1 VSIVGERQ
9 GITTGIGKR
18 KGALRA
24 LALFVAVLVL
34 PNGLLYILRTTP
46 SLDFLLDSPRFH
58 LVVVS
63 AIAFFALIVAAAA
76 SAASL
81 RSRKPAL
88 VLVALGCL
96 SVGIFMFAHGVSTP
110 GLGFGD
116 GVNIW
121 FHRFPII
128 AIAGFAI
135 FLTVAAGRNN
145 RLTRFIARRP
155 RAALLVPTLVMLA
168 VAVTAVAVPTQAA
181 EQHTY
186 GQAKDSY
193 SEKSHAEDESYG
205 NHQEPHE
212 GGPDEYSDH
221 NDSEYGNDAG
231 VADHAPGLGYL
242 SRGYDDRTNFELFVM
257 VGVALTGGLLLLY
270 AARHYWRR
278 WLYGKDALEFSLLL
292 ACLLS
297 LDAIIAVIFGTPGRL
312 SWFDYHVYLLA
323 GFGAAAFAVM
333 LGYRRARGVD
343 GAMHGLTLT
352 ETVDQVFNGSPE
364 ALRVLIGA
372 VEARDLYT
380 QGHSHRVAEMSARIG
395 LEIGLSA
402 DQVRVLVQGAIIH
415 DIGKIGMPDSVLNKE
430 GPLTRDERKLIEE
443 HPVVGWDIAKRIVS
457 LRKALPVIRHHHER
471 MDGLGYPDRLEGDTI
486 PFYARIVAVADVWD
500 ALTSTRSYREA
511 WSEERALRVMFE
523 GRGTQFDPKCL
534 DAFLTLMQKSHREP
548 ELLEALAF
556 D

>member
-1 VSIVGERQ
+1 
-9 GITTGIGKR
+9 
-18 KGALRA
+18 
-24 LALFVAVLVL
+24 
-34 PNGLLYILRTTP
+34 
-46 SLDFLLDSPRFH
+46 
-58 LVVVS
+58 
-63 AIAFFALIVAAAA
+63 
-76 SAASL
+76 
-81 RSRKPAL
+81 
-88 VLVALGCL
+88 
-96 SVGIFMFAHGVSTP
+96 
-110 GLGFGD
+110 
-116 GVNIW
+116 
-121 FHRFPII
+121 
-128 AIAGFAI
+128 
-135 FLTVAAGRNN
+135 
-145 RLTRFIARRP
+145 
-155 RAALLVPTLVMLA
+155 
-168 VAVTAVAVPTQAA
+168 
-181 EQHTY
+181 
-186 GQAKDSY
+186 
-193 SEKSHAEDESYG
+193 
-205 NHQEPHE
+205 
-212 GGPDEYSDH
+212 
-221 NDSEYGNDAG
+221 
-231 VADHAPGLGYL
+231 
-242 SRGYDDRTNFELFVM
+242 M

-534 DAFLTLMQKSHREP
+534 DAFLTLMQKSHSEP